1 MLLTF
6 FMDSFFVLLDT
17 ALDALSGAVTLP
29 VDMINVLASILGY
42 GNWIVGVDL
51 LLVFAACVYFWTM
64 TKLSI
69 GLLLFIWRLL
79 PLT

>member
-42 GNWIVGVDL
+42 GKTIINAKQFYISVINETDAKTQSL
-51 LLVFAACVYFWTM
+51 
-64 TKLSI
+64 
-69 GLLLFIWRLL
+69 
-79 PLT
+79 